1 MTGETDRGRKHAGK
15 PRGSRVN
22 TGPGK
27 VAGQVRA
34 WHAGLRRPHAGL
46 GRPGRAR
53 TAGRRRASRLS
64 AVVTV
69 AAAVALVPAAGMAAG
84 GPPQAPRADAA
95 PARSAAA
102 APGPFVTLLFSRTE
116 ISAADNCVEDDADIA
131 RLDTIVA
138 PFLHSSGMAGTGTLV
153 TDGTFDTTR
162 HCVHYNDDLTA
173 SWADATNL
181 AQNYGWSFVSHTATY
196 PSAKKLEGLTPAQAY
211 HETCGTIATITSHG
225 LPGATGM
232 IAYPGGEGPKA
243 LAAIKQLQANYGR
256 NCFDW
261 GRQYVHS
268 GFTDVT
274 AASTPP
280 YWQHTVVLSGGACN
294 DPTAW
299 CYSGVV
305 IPNNRHYT
313 LPSTII
319 AQIQALQPGQ
329 WFTLQA
335 YLLVTGRQPAYT
347 QNGTRWNCTS
357 PNPALHYTNHEVR
370 YCWTDYQQIIRAIA
384 ADPSITVTDPLTV
397 GRAFGRPFK

>member
-22 TGPGK
+22 TGLGK

-34 WHAGLRRPHAGL
+34 WYASLRRPHAGL

-53 TAGRRRASRLS
+53 TASRRRASRLS
-64 AVVTV
+64 AVMTV

-84 GPPQAPRADAA
+84 GPPQAPRAGAA

-102 APGPFVTLLFSRTE
+102 VPGPFVTLLFSRTE
-116 ISAADNCVEDDADIA
+116 ISAADNCVEDDADVA

-138 PFLHSSGMAGTGTLV
+138 PFLHSYGMAGTGTLV
-153 TDGTFDTTR
+153 TDGTDDTTR

-196 PSAKKLEGLTPAQAY
+196 PSAKKLESLTPAQAY
-211 HETCGTIATITSHG
+211 HETCGTIATIASHG

-243 LAAIKQLQANYGR
+243 LAVIKQLQANYGQ

-280 YWQHTVVLSGGACN
+280 HWQHTVVLSGGACN

-329 WFTLQA
+329 WFTVQA